1 MSVVD
6 AEGTMGAIYDSV
18 VFNLRVL
25 PESLVV
31 GLVVLSIVLANY
43 TLTVLAGGAL
53 LTQFFTAYV
62 GSFVADGAQR
72 RPACDSDYY
81 GLTVNRL
88 FGTPPPPTGPLAPS
102 TYMATVGYL
111 FGFGVAL
118 QQIYA
123 IEIEKFKTGTPLTVT
138 AIIGVMLVLLAFLF
152 RVFWTKCDTVVAAL
166 GGTFFGFAIGYFGSV
181 LLGYA
186 TNRRATNVWG
196 IPFLQDRINKGSAIY
211 IPV

>member
-1 MSVVD
+1 
-6 AEGTMGAIYDSV
+6 MGAIYDSIQ
-18 VFNLRVL
+18 FNLRVL

-62 GSFVADGAQR
+62 GSFVADGALKG
-72 RPACDSDYY
+72 PTACDSDYY

-88 FGTPPPPTGPLAPS
+88 FGTAPPATGPLAPS

-123 IEIEKFKTGTPLTVT
+123 IEIEKFKNGTPLMAT
-138 AIIGVMLVLLAFLF
+138 AIIGFMLVLLAFLF

-166 GGTFFGFAIGYFGSV
+166 GGTFFGFAIGYFGCV